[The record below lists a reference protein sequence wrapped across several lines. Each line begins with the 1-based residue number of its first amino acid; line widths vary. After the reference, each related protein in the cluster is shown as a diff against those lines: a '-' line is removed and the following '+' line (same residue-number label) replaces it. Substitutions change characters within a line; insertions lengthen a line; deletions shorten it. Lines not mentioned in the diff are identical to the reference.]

1 MPTAKKGRAR
11 SGSCPDTDS
20 VGSGGGG
27 GGGGAGLRSGQSL
40 DNEYFFKS
48 QESLATVI
56 DNDEEGDDEAG
67 DEAVAASAADQAD
80 SKMSHSSSL

>member
-1 MPTAKKGRAR
+1 MPKSKVRSRQR
-11 SGSCPDTDS
+11 SGSCPEADTAAQA
-20 VGSGGGG
+20 GSSSG
-27 GGGGAGLRSGQSL
+27 GLRSGQSL

-56 DNDEEGDDEAG
+56 DNDEENTDEGSSTTVPALT
-67 DEAVAASAADQAD
+67 DPD